1 MKVDEIR
8 SKYLNF
14 FESKGHKWVSS
25 DSLVPQNDPTLLFTG
40 AGMNQFKDYF
50 LGLRK
55 DMQRATTSQKCLR
68 TGDLEEV
75 GRTAYHHSFFEM
87 LGNFSF
93 GDYFKK
99 EAIEWAWEFLTEELK
114 ISKERLRVTVHK
126 TDEEAYAIW
135 TQEIGLPKDRVY
147 KEGDKSNYWPS
158 NAPAD
163 GPNGPC
169 GPCSEIYYDM
179 SEDPNAPAD
188 NVESKRFAEIWN
200 LVFTQFDRGDGGSLT
215 PLANRNIDTGMGLER
230 LACVLQGKKSN
241 FEIDSFEAIH
251 QEIKKQLNINNF
263 SEDQIS
269 RRNAIADHT
278 RAVVFCIQDGV
289 IPSNEGRGYVVRKLI
304 RRALWH
310 AHQLCEKN
318 VQLKPFMFKVVEGVV
333 TAMKNAYP
341 ELKESSESIAMTI
354 KAEEERFLSTL
365 ETGLQI
371 LTQKLEKLKKEK
383 GVILSGSDAFELYDT
398 YGFPEELTRLISED
412 HGFSVDYV
420 GFDREMQKQRERA
433 KKASQISGSIF
444 VTDEL
449 EKSILA
455 LPETEY
461 QGYSDNAIESTVL
474 LAQIENGR
482 GVVVLDK
489 TPFYG
494 ESGGQVG
501 DQGVL
506 ITSKA
511 RLNVVDTQK
520 KGQHFLHTVEI
531 QNGTIE
537 AGEKVRAEVDL
548 SRRNKIMRNHT
559 STHLLHAALRKLLGT
574 SVRQLGSLVNADKLR
589 FDYSYGEALSLKQ
602 IEQLENDVNEQIR
615 KDIKLDKY
623 EKNLEEAKK
632 EGAIAFF
639 GEKYGDR
646 VRIVNIGDY
655 SKEFCGGVHCHST
668 GEIGCFVIVSDS
680 SIASGTR
687 RIEALSGDAAF
698 AFMQNQR
705 SVLLEATALLKAK
718 DSELKDKIIKLQ
730 DRVKVLEKEKKNAAS
745 NLVDPKKILAEAREI
760 GSFKFAHHLFGQNA
774 DMQDLRKVSDAMRS
788 MSQKTLFFLGAE
800 NEDKINFLVGVS
812 PDLKDSSLDV
822 REAMQAVGEVLGGT
836 GGGRKDLVQ
845 GGAKNTGQYQSWQN
859 ISDKFTAFLKERS

>member
-8 SKYLNF
+8 NKYLKF
-14 FESKGHKWVSS
+14 FESKKHRLMSS

-75 GRTAYHHSFFEM
+75 GKTAYHHSFFEM

-99 EAIEWAWEFLTEELK
+99 EAIQWAWEFLTEELK
-114 ISKERLRVTVHK
+114 ISKEKLRVTVHK
-126 TDEEAYAIW
+126 TDEEAYSIW
-135 TQEIGLPKDRVY
+135 INEIGLPKDRVY
-147 KEGDKSNYWPS
+147 QEGDKSNYWPS
-158 NAPAD
+158 NAPQD

-179 SEDPNAPAD
+179 SDTPNAPAE

-200 LVFTQFDRGDGGSLT
+200 LVFTQFDRCDGGRLT

-251 QEIKKQLNINNF
+251 KEIKKQLNIKEF
-263 SEDQIS
+263 SKNQIS

-318 VQLKPFMFKVVEGVV
+318 TQLKPFMYKVVDGVV
-333 TAMKNAYP
+333 LSMKSAYP
-341 ELKESSESIAMTI
+341 ELQASSESIAMTI
-354 KAEEERFLSTL
+354 RAEEERFLATL
-365 ETGLQI
+365 DTGLQI
-371 LTQKLEKLKKEK
+371 LTQKLDMLKKNK
-383 GVILSGSDAFELYDT
+383 DKVLPGTDAFELYDT

-412 HGFSVDYV
+412 HGFSVDDD
-420 GFDREMQKQRERA
+420 GFDKEMQKQRDRA

-449 EKSILA
+449 EKNILA
-455 LPETEY
+455 LPESKY
-461 QGYSDNAIESTVL
+461 CGYSDNVIKAKILLSEIKEGKGIVL
-474 LAQIENGR
+474 
-482 GVVVLDK
+482 LDK

-501 DQGVL
+501 DRGTL
-506 ITSKA
+506 ITAKA

-520 KGQHFLHTVEI
+520 NGNHILHTVEVQQGI
-531 QNGTIE
+531 VEVGETVE
-537 AGEKVRAEVDL
+537 AKIDL
-548 SRRNKIMRNHT
+548 DRRNKIMRNHT
-559 STHLLHAALRKLLGT
+559 STHLLHSALRKLLGT
-574 SVRQLGSLVNADKLR
+574 TVRQLGSLVNQDKLR

-602 IEQLENDVNEQIR
+602 VEHLENDVNEQIR

-639 GEKYGDR
+639 GEKYGEK

-687 RIEALSGDAAF
+687 RIEALSGDAAL
-698 AFMQNQR
+698 AFMQSQR
-705 SVLLEATALLKAK
+705 AILTEAAGLLKAK
-718 DSELKDKIIKLQ
+718 DIELKDKIVKLQ
-730 DRVKVLEKEKKNAAS
+730 ERVKALEKEKKNSVS
-745 NLVDPKKILAEAREI
+745 NLVDPKKILEDASEV
-760 GSFKFAHHLFGQNA
+760 GSFKFAHHLFGQDA
-774 DMQDLRKVSDAMRS
+774 DMQDLRKISDAIRS
-788 MSQKTLFFLGAE
+788 MSQRTLFFLGTE
-800 NEDKINFLVGVS
+800 NADKINFLVGVS
-812 PDLKDSSLDV
+812 PDLKDGLLDV
-822 REAMQAVGEVLGGT
+822 REVMQSANDVLGGT

-845 GGAKNTGQYQSWQN
+845 GGAKNTGQYKSWKN
-859 ISDKFTAFLKERS
+859 ISDKFTTFLKERS